1 MEGPLSTRSV
11 IARPTDSGGY
21 TGIYCHYDGY
31 PSHQLPLLLTAY
43 QHRFSGDVEAMAG
56 HLIDAPVI
64 GWSVLG
70 NDLLD
75 GAPERLRTALA
86 AWDDPSK
93 QLDARGII
101 TPDGSPPAK
110 DIVTHDD
117 TGWLDWGYVLHPH
130 GIEVINL
137 YAYERGPVV
146 PWDTDPGSR
155 FSDEAHLWSRDGRL
169 PLQPPPPTAAAAA
182 RASSGGIRSASAQP
196 ASTANLDQAPATVV
210 AATSAAASRAR

>member
-1 MEGPLSTRSV
+1 
-11 IARPTDSGGY
+11 
-21 TGIYCHYDGY
+21 
-31 PSHQLPLLLTAY
+31 
-43 QHRFSGDVEAMAG
+43 MAS
-56 HLIDAPVI
+56 HLIDSPVV

-75 GAPERLRTALA
+75 GAPEMLRTALA
-86 AWDDPSK
+86 AWDDSSK
-93 QLDARGII
+93 QLDAGGII

-110 DIVTHDD
+110 DIVTDD
-117 TGWLDWGYVLHPH
+117 NTGWLDWGYVLHPH

-146 PWDTDPGSR
+146 PWNTDPVSR
-155 FSDEAHLWSRDGRL
+155 FSDKARLWARDGQL

-196 ASTANLDQAPATVV
+196 ASTTALGQAPAKVV
-210 AATSAAASRAR
+210 AAKSAAAGRAR